1 MNTLKLL
8 YSPAAAIR
16 ENMEAMRSVRD
27 KDTERAL
34 DPKVT
39 RAKELY
45 GICHTTRLEED
56 TSRRRRLQ
64 ILVAY
69 CTTENESERDTWIS
83 VCGGE

>member
-16 ENMEAMRSVRD
+16 ENMEAMRSARD

-45 GICHTTRLEED
+45 GIYHPTCLED
-56 TSRRRRLQ
+56 TTRRRRLQ

-69 CTTENESERDTWIS
+69 CTNENESERDTWIN
-83 VCGGE
+83 VCGGK